1 MYIWVVDMSA
11 SVYVVYF
18 SVDAATAFVRQSSLS
33 LSISLT
39 FFTPVQFANCLF
51 GLFFRIVFLQSLP

>member
-18 SVDAATAFVRQSSLS
+18 SVDAATAFVRQFS